1 MQLHERFVDFRAT
14 GIFVSTVLNHH
25 KFPKKTTHFKILVF
39 GLYRLRNEGRN
50 KAHYEV
56 IAEFSR
62 PTECFPPWMLG
73 RLLVTRAPSCLH
85 CLQLYIVSHHLLWSK
100 FHQGAI
106 LVLKCLHY
114 NVVSKLHVA
123 HSNQTHDPELYKG
136 VQMWPE
142 QGLEKPY
149 CICEKWNKEKP
160 EFCNFSHSF
169 PRTRQQWG
177 HWFQEQLMNIF
188 KLLIYRNCTDA
199 SIHSARIL
207 TI

>member
-1 MQLHERFVDFRAT
+1 MNGLL
-14 GIFVSTVLNHH
+14 IFVLQVYLFLLSWTITNFQRKQLIS
-25 KFPKKTTHFKILVF
+25 KSWSLVF
-39 GLYRLRNEGRN
+39 IGFATRVRN